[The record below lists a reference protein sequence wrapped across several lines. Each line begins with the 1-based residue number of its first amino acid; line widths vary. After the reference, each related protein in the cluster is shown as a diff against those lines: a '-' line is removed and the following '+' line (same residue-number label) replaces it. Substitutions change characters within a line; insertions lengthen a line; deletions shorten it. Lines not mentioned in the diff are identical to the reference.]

1 MRELAFLNKGVN
13 LVVLDKTLK
22 KEKKIEFK
30 YDGGIIEFVNYLN
43 EKKEKLKN
51 KNVPMGGVTSSWKC
65 TNEGFSPNLRWEM
78 YQYIKMGG
86 CT

>member
-30 YDGGIIEFVNYLN
+30 YDGGIVEFVNFLN
-43 EKKEKLKN
+43 EKREKLKN
-51 KNVPMGGVTSSWKC
+51 KNALLLK
-65 TNEGFSPNLRWEM
+65 L
-78 YQYIKMGG
+78 
-86 CT
+86 